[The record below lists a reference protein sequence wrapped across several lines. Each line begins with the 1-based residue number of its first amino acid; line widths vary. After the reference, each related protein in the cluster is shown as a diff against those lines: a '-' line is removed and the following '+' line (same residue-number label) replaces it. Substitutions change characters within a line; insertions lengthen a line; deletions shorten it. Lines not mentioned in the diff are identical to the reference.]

1 MIGLQAMKNIQ
12 LIYASRPLG
21 FDELTLLGILH
32 SARTNNV
39 RDGVTGALIC
49 RHDLYLQLLEGPPTA
64 VNAVFERIQRDE
76 RHIEVVK
83 LFEAEIDDR
92 LFPEW
97 AMRHDPAHSWMWTA
111 AEVSNGAVAKASP
124 NEIRAIFDRLV
135 HEPPAVA

>member
-1 MIGLQAMKNIQ
+1 MKTIQ

-39 RDGVTGALIC
+39 RDDVTGALIC
-49 RHDLYLQLLEGPPTA
+49 RHDLYLQLLEGPPEA
-64 VNAVFERIQRDE
+64 VTAVFERIQRDE

-83 LFEAEIDDR
+83 LIEAETDAR

-97 AMRHDPAHSWMWTA
+97 AMRHDPARSWMWTT
-111 AEVSNGAVAKASP
+111 AEVSNGAVAQASAD
-124 NEIRAIFDRLV
+124 EIRAIFARLV

>member
-1 MIGLQAMKNIQ
+1 MKNIQ

-32 SARTNNV
+32 SARTNNA
-39 RDGVTGALIC
+39 RDDVTGALIC
-49 RHDLYLQLLEGPPTA
+49 RHDLYLQLLEGPPAA

-76 RHIEVVK
+76 RHVEVVK
-83 LFEAEIDDR
+83 LFEAEIDAR

-97 AMRHDPAHSWMWTA
+97 AMRHDPARSWMWTA
-111 AEVSNGAVAKASP
+111 TEVSNGAVAKATTG
-124 NEIRAIFDRLV
+124 EIRAIFDRLV

>member
-1 MIGLQAMKNIQ
+1 MKNIQ

-32 SARTNNV
+32 SARTNNA
-39 RDGVTGALIC
+39 RDDVTGALIC
-49 RHDLYLQLLEGPPTA
+49 RHDLYLQLLEGPPA
-64 VNAVFERIQRDE
+64 AIKAVFERIKRDE
-76 RHIEVVK
+76 RHVEVVK
-83 LFEAEIDDR
+83 LFEAEIDAR

-111 AEVSNGAVAKASP
+111 KDVSNGAVAKASTS
-124 NEIRAIFDRLV
+124 EIRAIFDRLV